1 MADCVLNAWP
11 LEDRITNY
19 GIFFVKRQCNV
30 TRAEM
35 VSNNKKLPIKEVL
48 VWNI

>member
-1 MADCVLNAWP
+1 MTDCVLNTWP

-48 VWNI
+48 V

>member
-1 MADCVLNAWP
+1 MTDCVLNAWP

-48 VWNI
+48 V